1 MAGNDS
7 LHRNIDEILQQ
18 WRQGDCALGV
28 GPRFLFRTHVE
39 EPLTESGRAAASKGS
54 DAAEEEV
61 DGFIVATQTCD
72 IVRPRSEATDNPWEN
87 LAQEW
92 LDLLPENSRFVADIQ
107 VVTLEEMTAAE
118 YVGSDLLDL
127 AHLSVRPS

>member
-7 LHRNIDEILQQ
+7 LHRNIDEILQE

-72 IVRPRSEATDNPWEN
+72 IVRPAAKQLTIPGRT
-87 LAQEW
+87 
-92 LDLLPENSRFVADIQ
+92 LPKSGSISFPRTAD
-107 VVTLEEMTAAE
+107 
-118 YVGSDLLDL
+118 S
-127 AHLSVRPS
+127 